1 MHTLTRYLHTAL
13 DMAQKKNRAGTEL
26 AFKSAY
32 GEANVLGSKGF
43 DVLVDLEHIVERIKK
58 IAE

>member
-1 MHTLTRYLHTAL
+1 
-13 DMAQKKNRAGTEL
+13 MAQKKNRAGTEL